1 MSRGRA
7 QLAHGLGENL
17 EETRAKV
24 REALL
29 AEAEGRAAQKL
40 HDKLLRRIMKDYD
53 FDVPSALVERRA
65 AERAQEFLNSPH
77 FEQVIVGLNGRTS
90 VLRTIDPKTFVEFKH
105 WMSSLPTRDPLKRHR
120 DQRQALAVEELLSLG
135 KLLSKR

>member
-1 MSRGRA
+1 MNA
-7 QLAHGLGENL
+7 TAF
-17 EETRAKV
+17 TV
-24 REALL
+24 
-29 AEAEGRAAQKL
+29 
-40 HDKLLRRIMKDYD
+40 DFLRRKETQAFSPAMCISKREGEGDI
-53 FDVPSALVERRA
+53 FPVQ
-65 AERAQEFLNSPH
+65 AERAQEFLSSPH